1 MFDIQFFGLTFYSVG
16 LFFCSFS
23 VLLLS
28 ALIGKKI
35 IGRKSVRNSEG
46 DEDFRVILGA
56 TLSLL
61 GLIIGFTLS
70 MSISGFNSRQAAEEY
85 EAFVIRTGFMRADL
99 LTESSRDLMKGTL
112 REYLQQRINIYDSQN
127 IENIDVI
134 RSKVF
139 GLQKVL
145 WETAV
150 HETAQKQTPVTSLVI
165 ANINEIVL
173 AQQKTFA
180 GWRHQIPL
188 AAWIL
193 LVVIAI
199 NCNILIGYNARKV
212 NGKLGLLFIL
222 PAMVSLSFL
231 MIAEIDAPGKGII
244 KVTPINLQA
253 LADMLNKDIIN

>member
-1 MFDIQFFGLTFYSVG
+1 MLDIQFFGLTLYSMG
-16 LFFCSFS
+16 LFLGSFI
-23 VLLLS
+23 VLFLS
-28 ALIGKKI
+28 AWIGKKV
-35 IGRKSVRNSEG
+35 IGRKGVSNNEG

-99 LTESSRDLMKGTL
+99 LTESSRDLMKATL
-112 REYLQQRINIYDSQN
+112 REYLQQRINIYDAQSP
-127 IENIDVI
+127 EGIDFI
-134 RSKVF
+134 RMKVLD
-139 GLQKVL
+139 LQKVL

-150 HETAQKQTPVTSLVI
+150 HETTQKQTPVTSLVI
-165 ANINEIVL
+165 ASINEIVL

-212 NGKLGLLFIL
+212 KGKLGLLFIL
-222 PAMVSLSFL
+222 PTMISLSFL

-253 LADMLNKDIIN
+253 LANMLNKEL

>member
-1 MFDIQFFGLTFYSVG
+1 MLDIQFFGLTLYSIG
-16 LFFCSFS
+16 LFLGSFI
-23 VLLLS
+23 VLFLS
-28 ALIGKKI
+28 AWIGKKV
-35 IGRKSVRNSEG
+35 IGRKGVSNNEG

-99 LTESSRDLMKGTL
+99 LTESSRDLMKATL
-112 REYLQQRINIYDSQN
+112 REYLQQRINIYDAQSPEGIN
-127 IENIDVI
+127 FI
-134 RSKVF
+134 RMKVLD
-139 GLQKVL
+139 LQKVL

-150 HETAQKQTPVTSLVI
+150 HETTQKQTPVTSLVI
-165 ANINEIVL
+165 ASINEIVL

-212 NGKLGLLFIL
+212 KGKLGLLFIL
-222 PAMVSLSFL
+222 PAMISLSFL

-253 LADMLNKDIIN
+253 LANMLNKEL